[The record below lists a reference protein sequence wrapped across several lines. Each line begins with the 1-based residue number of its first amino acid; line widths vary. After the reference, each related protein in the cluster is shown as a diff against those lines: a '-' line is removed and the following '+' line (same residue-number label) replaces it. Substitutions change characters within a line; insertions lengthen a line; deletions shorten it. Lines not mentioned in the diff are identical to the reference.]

1 MPVKNYGFCAG
12 SYIQTR
18 GGCRLKRRKLEVARV
33 PTKEQK
39 SRIVGVMEM
48 QLAVY
53 DHVSFWSWRMLFLN
67 DSRNT

>member
-1 MPVKNYGFCAG
+1 M
-12 SYIQTR
+12 
-18 GGCRLKRRKLEVARV
+18 KRRKLEVARV